1 VKRSFLAS
9 AVAGLMLVAAA
20 PLGRAAEPVRAGS
33 LEIEAPWARA
43 SVGTM
48 RPSAAYMVIR
58 NGGDEPER
66 LLRVETPAAGHAELH
81 ATVTEGDMMRMRP
94 AEGLEI
100 PPGGELRLE
109 PGGLH
114 VMLMHLQRPLEEGAS
129 LPLTLVFERA
139 GEVTIET
146 PIAALGASSAPD

>member
-1 VKRSFLAS
+1 MNRTVLAS
-9 AVAGLMLVAAA
+9 AVAALTLIA
-20 PLGRAAEPVRAGS
+20 PTLTCHAAEPVQVGS

-66 LLRVETPAAGHAELH
+66 LLRVETPDAGHAELH

-114 VMLMHLQRPLEEGAS
+114 VMLMHLQQPLEEGAS

-146 PIAALGASSAPD
+146 PIAAVGASSARD

>member
-1 VKRSFLAS
+1 MNRTVLAS
-9 AVAGLMLVAAA
+9 AVAALTLIALALTGH
-20 PLGRAAEPVRAGS
+20 AAEPVRAGS

-58 NGGDEPER
+58 NGGERPDR
-66 LLRVETPAAGHAELH
+66 LLRVETPAAGHAEIH
-81 ATVTEGDMMRMRP
+81 ATVMERDMMRMRP

-129 LPLTLVFERA
+129 LPMTLVFERA
-139 GEVTIET
+139 GEVTIEM
-146 PIAALGASSAPD
+146 PIAALGATNAPD